1 MFEDNKNNIDQDL
14 MFRSILSEGQEE
26 VPGRV
31 WDGIEAELD
40 RISRRRVA
48 ALWFRRSAI
57 AVAAAAAVTL
67 GVFFGHTPEN
77 NLVDQVSGEGMVAV
91 VQKEEAAQAE
101 PQTENQVSDAV
112 IPELLAMADVRK
124 DVKKEA
130 VAPIAEEEP
139 AVAETTMQPETE
151 TVATPET
158 AEKPETIE
166 KSETATETKTETR
179 VTEPSAERFPYI
191 WEDESQPRKKTKTA
205 IVVSGITGT
214 NSAQNSNRVN
224 PMKRPGLN
232 SAPKKTGIKET
243 STNTT
248 YGIPV
253 SVGAGVKFDFAERWS
268 VSAGLNY
275 TLLTRKFY
283 GTYTALDPSGNILK
297 DISSEIKG
305 TQQYLGIPVNF
316 YYNIVKQDQIHFY
329 TYAGGAVEKCIKDSY
344 QVLDTDIIHNEKAP
358 GVQLS
363 ANLGIGVEF
372 MLGKHL
378 GIYID
383 PSLRYYFN
391 CNQPKSIRTAQP
403 FMVGFEGG
411 LRFVL

>member
-1 MFEDNKNNIDQDL
+1 MFEDNKNNIDQDM
-14 MFRSILSEGQEE
+14 MFRSILSDCQEE
-26 VPGRV
+26 VPERV
-31 WDGIEAELD
+31 WEGIEMELD

-57 AVAAAAAVTL
+57 GVAAAAAVAF
-67 GVFFGHTPEN
+67 GIFFGHTPDN
-77 NLVDQVSGEGMVAV
+77 NLVDPASGKGLIAV
-91 VQKEEAAQAE
+91 IQEEE
-101 PQTENQVSDAV
+101 TVQTEQQTESQIAETAV
-112 IPELLAMADVRK
+112 QDFLAMAEIRK
-124 DVKKEA
+124 GNDINEPVTEISAAEEIKKIHEA
-130 VAPIAEEEP
+130 EPAPTEPAPAEEEK
-139 AVAETTMQPETE
+139 AQPT
-151 TVATPET
+151 AAKP
-158 AEKPETIE
+158 AEK
-166 KSETATETKTETR
+166 A
-179 VTEPSAERFPYI
+179 EPAAERFPDI
-191 WEDESQPRKKTKTA
+191 WPDEEKPGKKAKTA
-205 IVVSGITGT
+205 IVLSGITGT

-224 PMKRPGLN
+224 LMKRPGIT

-253 SVGAGVKFDFAERWS
+253 SVGAGIKVDFTERWS
-268 VSAGLNY
+268 VSAGLSY
-275 TLLTRKFY
+275 TLLSRKFY
-283 GTYTALDPSGNILK
+283 GTYTALDPSGSILK

-305 TQQYLGIPVNF
+305 TQQYIGIPVNF
-316 YYNIVKQDQIHFY
+316 YYNIVNQDQIHFY

-344 QVLDTDIIHNEKAP
+344 KVLDTDIIHNEKVQ

-411 LRFVL
+411 LRVVL

>member
-1 MFEDNKNNIDQDL
+1 MFEDKKNNIDQDL

-40 RISRRRVA
+40 RITRRRVA

-57 AVAAAAAVTL
+57 GVAAAAAVTL
-67 GVFFGHTPEN
+67 GVFFGHTPDD
-77 NLVDQVSGEGMVAV
+77 NLVDPVSGEGMVAV

-101 PQTENQVSDAV
+101 PQTEAQVSDAV

-158 AEKPETIE
+158 AAKP
-166 KSETATETKTETR
+166 ETATETKTETK
-179 VTEPSAERFPYI
+179 VSKPSVERFPDI
-191 WEDESQPRKKTKTA
+191 WADEDQPRKKTKTA

-224 PMKRPGLN
+224 PLKRPGIS

-253 SVGAGVKFDFAERWS
+253 SVGAGVKIDFTERWS

-275 TLLTRKFY
+275 THLTRKFY

-297 DISSEIKG
+297 DISSEIKE
-305 TQQYLGIPVNF
+305 TQQYIGIPVNF
-316 YYNIVKQDQIHFY
+316 YYNIVKQDYIHFY

-372 MLGKHL
+372 MLGKHI

-383 PSLRYYFN
+383 PSLRYYFK